1 MLVLDWRDPAPGEAM
16 RRREF
21 ITLLSGS
28 AFTWP
33 LAARAQQRAIPR
45 IGYIWSGA
53 PGTEMSIAGLRQGL
67 TDRGYVVGHNLMIE
81 ERYAEGNPHRI
92 PVPIDQLLAL
102 SIDVL
107 VTPGTPIT
115 LAAQR
120 ATTTVPIVCITGN
133 PVGSGL
139 VASLSRPGG
148 NITGMSLLSGEY
160 SAKWLE
166 LLTQVAPT
174 LHRIAVLWNPDN
186 PAMIEEHGHLQDTAR
201 VLGLALTFLS
211 ARPSE
216 IEASLAA
223 LTPATVDGFVV
234 TDDAFLEP
242 LLPRLIALA
251 ADRRLPA
258 LYPFSNAIQQGGLMS
273 YSANFFAMWRRA
285 AGYVDRILKGDRP
298 SELPIEQATEVALN
312 INLKTAKALGLTIP
326 TTLLVTAD
334 EVIE

>member
-1 MLVLDWRDPAPGEAM
+1 
-16 RRREF
+16 
-21 ITLLSGS
+21 
-28 AFTWP
+28 
-33 LAARAQQRAIPR
+33 
-45 IGYIWSGA
+45 
-53 PGTEMSIAGLRQGL
+53 
-67 TDRGYVVGHNLMIE
+67 MIE

-92 PVPIDQLLAL
+92 PVLIDQLLAL

-166 LLTQVAPT
+166 LLTKAAPT

>member
-1 MLVLDWRDPAPGEAM
+1 M

-45 IGYIWSGA
+45 IGYIWSGT
-53 PGTEMSIAGLRQGL
+53 PGAEMSIAGLRQGL
-67 TDRGYVVGHNLMIE
+67 TDRGYVVGRNLMIE

-92 PVPIDQLLAL
+92 PVLIDQLLAL

-166 LLTQVAPT
+166 LLTKAAPT

-186 PAMIEEHGHLQDTAR
+186 PAMIEEHGHLQATAR

-211 ARPSE
+211 ARP
-216 IEASLAA
+216 
-223 LTPATVDGFVV
+223 F
-234 TDDAFLEP
+234 
-242 LLPRLIALA
+242 
-251 ADRRLPA
+251 
-258 LYPFSNAIQQGGLMS
+258 
-273 YSANFFAMWRRA
+273 
-285 AGYVDRILKGDRP
+285 GDRG
-298 SELPIEQATEVALN
+298 Q
-312 INLKTAKALGLTIP
+312 LGGID
-326 TTLLVTAD
+326 AGNRRRFRGHR
-334 EVIE
+334 

>member
-1 MLVLDWRDPAPGEAM
+1 M

-53 PGTEMSIAGLRQGL
+53 PGAEMSIAGLRQGL
-67 TDRGYVVGHNLMIE
+67 TDRGYVVGRNLMIE

-92 PVPIDQLLAL
+92 PVLIDQLLAL

-115 LAAQR
+115 RAAQR
-120 ATTTVPIVCITGN
+120 ATTTVPIVCIT
-133 PVGSGL
+133 VSGL

-166 LLTQVAPT
+166 LLTKAAPT

-186 PAMIEEHGHLQDTAR
+186 PAMIEEHDHLQDTAH

-312 INLKTAKALGLTIP
+312 INLTTAKALGLTIP

>member
-1 MLVLDWRDPAPGEAM
+1 M

-21 ITLLSGS
+21 VTLLSS

-33 LAARAQQRAIPR
+33 LAVRAQQHAMPR
-45 IGYIWSGA
+45 IGYIWSGV

-67 TDRGYVVGHNLMIE
+67 TDRGYVVGRNLMIE

-92 PVPIDQLLAL
+92 PVLIDQLLAL

-166 LLTQVAPT
+166 LLTKAAPT

-186 PAMIEEHGHLQDTAR
+186 PAMIEEHDHLQDTAR

-273 YSANFFAMWRRA
+273 YSAKFFAMWRRA

>member
-1 MLVLDWRDPAPGEAM
+1 M

-33 LAARAQQRAIPR
+33 RAARAQQRAIPR

-53 PGTEMSIAGLRQGL
+53 PGAEMSIAGLRRGL
-67 TDRGYVVGHNLMIE
+67 TDRGYVVGRNLMIE
-81 ERYAEGNPHRI
+81 ERYAEGNPER
-92 PVPIDQLLAL
+92 VPALIAELLGL
-102 SIDVL
+102 NIDVL
-107 VTPGTPIT
+107 VTPGTTIT
-115 LAAQR
+115 RAAQR

-166 LLTQVAPT
+166 LLTKAAPT

-186 PAMIEEHGHLQDTAR
+186 PAMIEEHDHLQDTAR
-201 VLGLALTFLS
+201 VLGLALMFLS

-216 IEASLAA
+216 MEASLAA
-223 LTPATVDGFVV
+223 LTQATVDGFVV

-298 SELPIEQATEVALN
+298 SELPIEQAIEVALN